1 MLTVDEIRTQSMI
14 DSDRDQQ
21 RDETKCFCIL
31 SRWPDKWPTMIDI
44 IAARLRGIETQN
56 TDRCRCPDAEQADT
70 AGSIMAGEKVPS

>member
-1 MLTVDEIRTQSMI
+1 MTGDEFHTQAMI

-31 SRWPDKWPTMIDI
+31 SRWPDKWPTMLDI

-56 TDRCRCPDAEQADT
+56 TDRCRCPDADAADV
-70 AGSIMAGEKVPS
+70 AGAVITGTVTQ